1 MKKLILFVAAVAAA
15 LTLTAG
21 TAAADNTAAGTA
33 TSGTGA
39 AANATAGYASAN
51 TATATAATGRASAD
65 NAATGTAATAPA
77 TSDNAAPANPKAKP
91 GAMVTAGNARFTVLT
106 DRLIRMEWA
115 EDGQFENRASL
126 AIINRDL
133 PVPAFKAT
141 KQGGGVTIST
151 GKLTLEYKGGRFAPG
166 NLNVTFKLNGK
177 PVVWHPGDE
186 PSGNLKGT
194 TRTLDGCNG
203 WDRLSHNE
211 KELENGILSR
221 DGWAI
226 VDESS
231 RHLLQKIPPP
241 GANGLLSVRRGTGS
255 TGIYSLMDTIILLP
269 FKTLQR

>member
-1 MKKLILFVAAVAAA
+1 MKKLILFVVAVAAA

-33 TSGTGA
+33 TSGT
-39 AANATAGYASAN
+39 
-51 TATATAATGRASAD
+51 AATGRASA
-65 NAATGTAATAPA
+65 NTAATATGHASANTAA
-77 TSDNAAPANPKAKP
+77 TATAAITTVAADNAAPANPKAKP
-91 GAMVTAGNARFTVLT
+91 GAIVIAGNARFTVLT

-115 EDGQFENRASL
+115 EDGQFEDRASL

-166 NLNVTFKLNGK
+166 NLSVTFKLNGK

-231 RHLLQKIPPP
+231 RHLLQKDSSSWGEWVAERPEGDRI
-241 GANGLLSVRRGTGS
+241 
-255 TGIYSLMDTIILLP
+255 DW
-269 FKTLQR
+269 

>member
-1 MKKLILFVAAVAAA
+1 MKKLILFVVAVAAA

-33 TSGTGA
+33 TSGT
-39 AANATAGYASAN
+39 
-51 TATATAATGRASAD
+51 AATGRASAD
-65 NAATGTAATAPA
+65 NTAAGTATSGIGAADNATTGHASANTAATATAATGTSATAPA
-77 TSDNAAPANPKAKP
+77 TSDNAPANPKAKP
-91 GAMVTAGNARFTVLT
+91 GAIVIAGNARFTVLT

-115 EDGQFENRASL
+115 EDGQFEDRASL

-166 NLNVTFKLNGK
+166 NLSVTFKLNSK

-211 KELENGILSR
+211 KELENGSLSG
-221 DGWAI
+221 DGGAR
-226 VDESS
+226 VDG
-231 RHLLQKIPPP
+231 RA
-241 GANGLLSVRRGTGS
+241 G
-255 TGIYSLMDTIILLP
+255 
-269 FKTLQR
+269 QRV